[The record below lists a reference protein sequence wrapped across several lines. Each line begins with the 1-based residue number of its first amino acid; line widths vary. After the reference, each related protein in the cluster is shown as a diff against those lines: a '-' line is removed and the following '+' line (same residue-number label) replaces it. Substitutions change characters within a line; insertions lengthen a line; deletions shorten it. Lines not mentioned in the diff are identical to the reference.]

1 MILRL
6 AKKKIHGGLV
16 ASKRYKIDREILRV
30 EAGVDVG
37 EDYSVDFL
45 EPNYALT
52 PDTEIALWTWRFEQ
66 GLASKQDY
74 FDYMNPDA
82 SEEQRADFQ
91 AQQEQSQE
99 EDQPVNRLLN
109 RLQNGN
115 S

>member
-1 MILRL
+1 MGLRL
-6 AKKKIHGGLV
+6 P
-16 ASKRYKIDREILRV
+16 DE
-30 EAGVDVG
+30 
-37 EDYSVDFL
+37 YSVDFL

-82 SEEQRADFQ
+82 SEDQRAEF
-91 AQQEQSQE
+91 ESRLEVEPQE